1 MGLPYRRGPTLLPL
15 LVWAQST
22 TVTDVGL
29 QTDMSSA
36 KTRYTSVPRVIKVP
50 YIQNT
55 LSINKWKDLAEAQIN
70 HQEDHFHCTPLYPPV
85 PKVRGTMSISHPQLR
100 RPCTPFWWSHISSTH
115 IIVIVIVC
123 MCKMLLKGAFFRRQ
137 CRMVFGIGRS
147 LWNAWSI
154 AQNTW

>member
-1 MGLPYRRGPTLLPL
+1 MGLSYRRDSTLLPL

-22 TVTDVGL
+22 TVTDG

-36 KTRYTSVPRVIKVP
+36 KTRYTSVPRFKKIS

-70 HQEDHFHCTPLYPPV
+70 HQEDHFHCTSCTRRSH
-85 PKVRGTMSISHPQLR
+85 KWEGQSISHPQLR
-100 RPCTPFWWSHISSTH
+100 RPCTPFWWWHITPTH

-123 MCKMLLKGAFFRRQ
+123 MCKMLLKGAFCPETLDEVCEMPEAFHKTRDNQVGAR
-137 CRMVFGIGRS
+137 
-147 LWNAWSI
+147 
-154 AQNTW
+154 